1 MTSLSTSAP
10 VAMNRPIY
18 GWTLHDGLVV
28 ARRNLIQT
36 MRVPELL
43 FFSLVQP
50 VIFVLLFAYVF
61 GGAIPIPGDAGADA
75 YRQYL
80 MPGIFG
86 QTVAFAAASS
96 TVGLAE
102 DMHKG
107 LIDRFRALPMS
118 PPAVLVGRTFA
129 DAARQILVL
138 VVLSITGYLVGWRI
152 DNGLLNAIW
161 AYALLLLFAY
171 TVAWI
176 GSWIGL
182 YMPNPET
189 ANTAGLVWLF
199 PMTFL
204 SNAFVPI
211 NALPGWLQVVAAWN
225 PISALVLSCRE
236 LFGNPDRDPAG
247 LLAAA
252 ERRALHAAVV
262 RGADRRVR
270 HARRAAVHAHHQ
282 PLVRDGRQCCGEPL
296 RHLAG
301 NRRHGG
307 TPGQVDHGLRIDHL
321 DDGAARAAA
330 HDDVARQQE
339 SDGGLGL
346 QRLMGETGVAGAEDD
361 LRIDV
366 DVDLGL
372 QGGLHVDLG
381 DDPESLVAERRLHI
395 RDGRVEVPVDGGAES
410 VGGGHG
416 FIVQTMPTGAGSWP
430 R

>member
-1 MTSLSTSAP
+1 MSTLTSSVP
-10 VAMNRPIY
+10 VARTRPIY
-18 GWTLHDGLVV
+18 GWTLHDGMVV

-36 MRVPELL
+36 IRVPELL

-61 GGAIPIPGDAGADA
+61 GGAIPIPGDTAEDA

-107 LIDRFRALPMS
+107 LIDRFRALPMA
-118 PPAVLVGRTFA
+118 PPAVLLGRTFA

-138 VVLSITGYLVGWRI
+138 FVLSVTGYIVGWRI
-152 DNGLLNAIW
+152 EDGLLNAIL

-176 GSWIGL
+176 GAWIGL

-211 NALPGWLQVVAAWN
+211 NSLPGWLQVVAAWN
-225 PISALVLSCRE
+225 PISALVLACRE
-236 LFGNPDRDPAG
+236 LFGNPTGIQPDYWPLQNPVLYTLISCTVLIIVFAT
-247 LLAAA
+247 LSV
-252 ERRALHAAVV
+252 RRY
-262 RGADRRVR
+262 RRTTSR
-270 HARRAAVHAHHQ
+270 
-282 PLVRDGRQCCGEPL
+282 
-296 RHLAG
+296 
-301 NRRHGG
+301 
-307 TPGQVDHGLRIDHL
+307 
-321 DDGAARAAA
+321 
-330 HDDVARQQE
+330 
-339 SDGGLGL
+339 
-346 QRLMGETGVAGAEDD
+346 
-361 LRIDV
+361 
-366 DVDLGL
+366 
-372 QGGLHVDLG
+372 
-381 DDPESLVAERRLHI
+381 
-395 RDGRVEVPVDGGAES
+395 
-410 VGGGHG
+410 
-416 FIVQTMPTGAGSWP
+416 
-430 R
+430 

>member
-1 MTSLSTSAP
+1 MSTLSVS
-10 VAMNRPIY
+10 RPEARTRPPW
-18 GWTLHDGLVV
+18 GWTIHDGLVV

-36 MRVPELL
+36 YRVPELL

-61 GGAIPIPGDAGADA
+61 GGAIPIPGDQAADA

-118 PPAVLVGRTFA
+118 PPAVLMGRTLA

-152 DNGLLNAIW
+152 DNGLLNAVW

-176 GSWIGL
+176 GAWIGL

-199 PMTFL
+199 PLTFL

-211 NALPGWLQVVAAWN
+211 TSMPGWLQAFAAWN
-225 PISALVLSCRE
+225 PVSAVVLSARE
-236 LFGNPDRDPAG
+236 LFGNP
-247 LLAAA
+247 
-252 ERRALHAAVV
+252 
-262 RGADRRVR
+262 
-270 HARRAAVHAHHQ
+270 
-282 PLVRDGRQCCGEPL
+282 
-296 RHLAG
+296 
-301 NRRHGG
+301 
-307 TPGQVDHGLRIDHL
+307 T
-321 DDGAARAAA
+321 
-330 HDDVARQQE
+330 
-339 SDGGLGL
+339 GL
-346 QRLMGETGVAGAEDD
+346 QPDYWPLQHAE
-361 LRIDV
+361 LYT
-366 DVDLGL
+366 
-372 QGGLHVDLG
+372 
-381 DDPESLVAERRLHI
+381 LVSCAVLIAIFATLATRRY
-395 RDGRVEVPVDGGAES
+395 RRTTS
-410 VGGGHG
+410 
-416 FIVQTMPTGAGSWP
+416 

>member
-1 MTSLSTSAP
+1 MTSLSTAAP
-10 VAMNRPIY
+10 VALPRPIY

-36 MRVPELL
+36 IRVPELL

-61 GGAIPIPGDAGADA
+61 GGAIPIPGDTAADA

-199 PMTFL
+199 PLTFL

-225 PISALVLSCRE
+225 PISALVLACRE
-236 LFGNPDRDPAG
+236 LFGNPTGIQPDYWPLHHAELYT
-247 LLAAA
+247 LLSCTVLIAIFAPLA
-252 ERRALHAAVV
+252 VRRY
-262 RGADRRVR
+262 R
-270 HARRAAVHAHHQ
+270 HSTSR
-282 PLVRDGRQCCGEPL
+282 
-296 RHLAG
+296 
-301 NRRHGG
+301 
-307 TPGQVDHGLRIDHL
+307 
-321 DDGAARAAA
+321 
-330 HDDVARQQE
+330 
-339 SDGGLGL
+339 
-346 QRLMGETGVAGAEDD
+346 
-361 LRIDV
+361 
-366 DVDLGL
+366 
-372 QGGLHVDLG
+372 
-381 DDPESLVAERRLHI
+381 
-395 RDGRVEVPVDGGAES
+395 
-410 VGGGHG
+410 
-416 FIVQTMPTGAGSWP
+416 
-430 R
+430 